1 MKSIKQERDQIL
13 KDKSIKNKIPSG
25 SKADDKIETVSDA
38 SDQKTRDLE
47 WNISPDA
54 VKESSKEKEDIDTL
68 IKKIEAKSQEEN
80 INPKEIE
87 NVLQK
92 ILDSDWGDEAQES
105 AEPIHMLSLEKDQEL
120 FYSLHRKFFV
130 PIKNN
135 IEVIPIE
142 NPFGPTKKTN
152 FYLINNEIFD
162 IDPEK
167 VIMVGWN

>member
-1 MKSIKQERDQIL
+1 M

-25 SKADDKIETVSDA
+25 SKADDKIEAVSDTPEPK
-38 SDQKTRDLE
+38 SRDLK
-47 WNISPDA
+47 WNISPDTI
-54 VKESSKEKEDIDTL
+54 KESSKEKEDIDTL

-80 INPKEIE
+80 LDVKEVE
-87 NVLQK
+87 DVLQK
-92 ILDSDWGDEAQES
+92 ILDSDWGEEAMQES
-105 AEPIHMLSLEKDQEL
+105 TEPIHMLRLEKDEEL

-130 PIKNN
+130 SIRNN

>member
-1 MKSIKQERDQIL
+1 M

-47 WNISPDA
+47 WNVSPDA

-120 FYSLHRKFFV
+120 FYSLHRKV
-130 PIKNN
+130 
-135 IEVIPIE
+135 V
-142 NPFGPTKKTN
+142 
-152 FYLINNEIFD
+152 L
-162 IDPEK
+162 
-167 VIMVGWN
+167 